1 MEEAAA
7 AAAEVRYGIVGVG
20 MMGREHLHNLAHLAT
35 EVEREQSVRVR
46 VTGLADPHQESLR
59 LGLQL
64 AAELGLPPPQVR
76 ISPLHPPDYP
86 RDSEFGSFSWPLAK
100 IARYWLRSPN
110 CSP

>member
-1 MEEAAA
+1 MEAAA
-7 AAAEVRYGIVGVG
+7 AAAVRYGIVGVG

-64 AAELGLPPPQVR
+64 AAELGLPPPQV
-76 ISPLHPPDYP
+76 YP
-86 RDSEFGSFSWPLAK
+86 RSTLLIIREILSSEASHG
-100 IARYWLRSPN
+100 RSPK
-110 CSP
+110 